1 MDLTRTEEQR
11 LLAESAARFISDR
24 HDAGRGRGDGAAPP
38 AFNAETWRHFADLGW
53 LALPIDPDNGG
64 LGGGAVEVGILMEA
78 FGRGLVCEPY
88 LATVVLGAGLIAE
101 HGSEAQKKALLPR
114 VAAGTLRLAFAH
126 SERAARFD
134 LAHVA
139 ATARRSDE
147 GWRLDGEKIAVLDAE
162 AADLLIVSARTV
174 AGDGAPGPLALFLV
188 EPGAAGLVPRH
199 HPRLGGGSAAM
210 LTFRDVRLPAE
221 ARLGDG
227 ESDALAAVEA
237 VVDRAL
243 AALSAEAVGMMQAVL
258 DRTLDYTKV
267 RQQFGRPLAANQVVR
282 HRLVDMAV
290 HCDEARSMALRAALK
305 AGSAPAERAR
315 AACGAKAKIGI
326 GARFV
331 AEQAVQLH
339 GAMGVTE
346 ELDIGAYFK
355 RLLAFETLFGS
366 SNHHHRRHLRLGG
379 GAAGGLDLTAEDK
392 AFEAEVRAFIATH
405 LTPEIRRAQALTPS
419 VFSDPEIVAPWQKA
433 LNAKGWV
440 APGWP
445 KEYGGTGWTPMQR
458 WIFETECAR
467 AGVPAISPMGVKMV
481 GPVIIGFGTPE
492 QKSHYLPRMLSGE
505 DYWCQGYSEPG
516 SGSDLASLKTRAV
529 REGDTYVVNG
539 TKIWTT
545 HAHHA
550 NRMFA
555 LVRTEAG
562 ARPQDGIS
570 FLLIDMKSPGISI
583 RPILTIG
590 GDHEVNQV
598 FFDDVRVP
606 VANRVGEEGKGWS
619 YGKYLLE
626 FERGSGIASAKL
638 RQALDQMLALARS
651 DATARAID
659 DPDIARQAARIDIDI
674 DALEMTELRLL
685 SAMQAGEQPGAV
697 SSLIKLRI
705 SEIRQAVTRLG
716 VDVIGLDALA
726 VEPMRPLYALN
737 EEPVVAEEMLP
748 VVPEHLNSR
757 AWTIFGGTSEIQ
769 RDILA
774 KLMLG
779 L

>member
-11 LLAESAARFISDR
+11 LLAESAARFIAGR
-24 HDAGRGRGDGAAPP
+24 PDAGRRQDAGTAGFDPQ
-38 AFNAETWRHFADLGW
+38 TWRQFAELGW
-53 LALPIDPDNGG
+53 LALPIDPAHGG

-88 LATVVLGAGLIAE
+88 LATVVLGAGLVGE
-101 HGSEAQKKALLPR
+101 QGSEAQKQALLPR
-114 VAAGTLRLAFAH
+114 LAEGALRLAFAH

-134 LAHVA
+134 PGRLAT
-139 ATARRSDE
+139 TARRLPD
-147 GWRLDGEKIAVLDAE
+147 GWRLDGEKTAVLDA
-162 AADLLIVSARTV
+162 ADAGLIIVSARIAT
-174 AGDGAPGPLALFLV
+174 DGGGEGPLALFLV
-188 EPGAAGLVPRH
+188 DPAAAGVTLRH
-199 HPRLGGGSAAM
+199 QPRLGGGTTANLM
-210 LTFRDVRLPAE
+210 LEDVRLAPE
-221 ARLGDG
+221 ARLGTG
-227 ESDALAAVEA
+227 EGDARAAVET
-237 VVDRAL
+237 VIDRAL
-243 AALSAEAVGMMQAVL
+243 AALSSEAVGMMQAVL
-258 DRTLDYTKV
+258 DRTLDYTRM
-267 RQQFGRPLAANQVVR
+267 RQQFGRPLAANQVIR

-305 AGSAPAERAR
+305 AGAAPVERGR
-315 AACGAKAKIGI
+315 AASGAKAKIGI

-355 RLLAFETLFGS
+355 RLLAFETLFGG
-366 SNHHHRRHLRLGG
+366 SNQHHRRALRPGG
-379 GAAGGLDLTAEDK
+379 EAGAGLDLTAEET
-392 AFEAEVRAFIATH
+392 AFEAEVRAFIAAN
-405 LTPEIRRAQALTPS
+405 LTPEMRRAQALTPS
-419 VFSDPEIVAPWQKA
+419 VFSDPQVVAPWQKA

-445 KEYGGTGWTPMQR
+445 KEYGGTGWTLMQR

-467 AGVPAISPMGVKMV
+467 AGVPSISPMGVKMV

-492 QKSHYLPRMLSGE
+492 QKRHYLPRMLSGE

-529 REGDTYVVNG
+529 RDGDSYVVNG

-545 HAHHA
+545 HAHYA

-555 LVRTEAG
+555 LVRTETG

-570 FLLIDMKSPGISI
+570 FLLIDMKTPGISI

-598 FFDDVRVP
+598 FFDNVRVP
-606 VANRVGEEGKGWS
+606 VADRVGEEGKGWS

-638 RQALDQMLALARS
+638 RQGLDHVLALARS
-651 DATARAID
+651 ETTAQAIG
-659 DPDIARQAARIDIDI
+659 DPDIAREAARIDVDI

-685 SAMQAGEQPGAV
+685 AAMQAGEQPGAI

-716 VDVIGLDALA
+716 VEVIGLDALA
-726 VEPMRPLYALN
+726 VEPMRPLYAIN
-737 EEPVVAEEMLP
+737 EAPAVSEEVLP
-748 VVPEHLNSR
+748 VVPEHLNGR
-757 AWTIFGGTSEIQ
+757 AWTIFGGASEIQ

>member
-24 HDAGRGRGDGAAPP
+24 QDAGRARTGAAEP
-38 AFNAETWRHFADLGW
+38 AAFDAATWRHFADLGW
-53 LALPIDPDNGG
+53 LALPIDPAFGG
-64 LGGGAVEVGILMEA
+64 LGGGAVEIGILMEA

-88 LATVVLGAGLIAE
+88 LATIVLGAGLIGE
-101 HGSEAQKKALLPR
+101 QGSDAQRQALLPR
-114 VAAGTLRLAFAH
+114 VAEGALRLAFAH

-139 ATARRSDE
+139 TTARRLGD
-147 GWRLDGEKIAVLDAE
+147 GWQLDGEKIAVLDAE
-162 AADLLIVSARTV
+162 AAGLIIVSARI
-174 AGDGAPGPLALFLV
+174 ASADGDAGPLALFLV
-188 EPGAAGLVPRH
+188 TPDTAGLTIRH
-199 HPRLGGGSAAM
+199 HPRLGGGSAGVVT
-210 LTFRDVRLPAE
+210 LQGVRLPAD
-221 ARLGDG
+221 ARLGTG
-227 ESDALAAVEA
+227 EGDALAVVEA

-258 DRTLDYTKV
+258 ERTLEYTKV

-305 AGSAPAERAR
+305 AASSPAERAR

-346 ELDIGAYFK
+346 ELDIGLYFK
-355 RLLAFETLFGS
+355 RLLAFETLFGG

-379 GAAGGLDLTAEDK
+379 ETTGGLDLTAEEK
-392 AFEAEVRAFIATH
+392 AFEAEVRDFIATH
-405 LTPEIRRAQALTPS
+405 LTPEMRRAQALTPS
-419 VFSDPEIVAPWQKA
+419 VFSDPQVVAPWQKA
-433 LNAKGWV
+433 LNARGWV

-445 KEYGGTGWTPMQR
+445 RDHGGTGWSPMQR

-467 AGVPAISPMGVKMV
+467 AGAPSISPMGVKMV

-516 SGSDLASLKTRAV
+516 SGSDLASLRTRAV
-529 REGDTYVVNG
+529 RDGDTYVVNG

-545 HAHHA
+545 HAHYA

-555 LVRTEAG
+555 LVRTDAG
-562 ARPQDGIS
+562 GRPQDGIS

-638 RQALDQMLALARS
+638 RQGLDQVLALARS
-651 DATARAID
+651 DVTARAID
-659 DPDIARQAARIDIDI
+659 DPDIAREAARIDVDI
-674 DALEMTELRLL
+674 DALEMAELRLL
-685 SAMQAGEQPGAV
+685 AAMQAGEQPGAV

-716 VDVIGLDALA
+716 VETIGLDALA
-726 VEPMRPLYALN
+726 VEAVRPLYAIN
-737 EEPVVAEEMLP
+737 ETPVVPEDVLP
-748 VVPEHLNSR
+748 VVPEHLNGR